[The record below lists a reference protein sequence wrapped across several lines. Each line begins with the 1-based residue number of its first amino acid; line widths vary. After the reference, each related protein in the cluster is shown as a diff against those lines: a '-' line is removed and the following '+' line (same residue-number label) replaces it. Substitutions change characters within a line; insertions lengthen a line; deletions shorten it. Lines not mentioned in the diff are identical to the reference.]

1 MDYWNSV
8 LFISIITVVGLAII
22 VMLVGYKIWKNLV
35 VTLLISTTIGFLI
48 ICTINFIFGENLNL
62 PWIPDQSWH
71 HKITLEIALMSLL
84 IGGVSTFIIMLGTM
98 ISKNNR

>member
-1 MDYWNSV
+1 MEQC
-8 LFISIITVVGLAII
+8 FIYINYNGGRFGHYCHAGGLQD
-22 VMLVGYKIWKNLV
+22 VENLV

-98 ISKNNR
+98 ISKIIVKS

>member
-8 LFISIITVVGLAII
+8 LFVSIIMVVGLAVI
-22 VMLVGYKIWKNLV
+22 VMLVGYKMWKNLV

-48 ICTINFIFGENLNL
+48 ICTINFIFGENLHL

-71 HKITLEIALMSLL
+71 HKITLKLP
-84 IGGVSTFIIMLGTM
+84 
-98 ISKNNR
+98 